1 MKLIIHSV
9 NIDARESLK
18 EYAEAKFKKLEQYY
32 DKIISIDVY
41 FKSENSSEK
50 QHSKTVEVEVAVPG
64 ENIIV
69 KKIGQSFKECIDLT
83 LDTLKR
89 QIIKKKEKER
99 TFKP

>member
-9 NIDARESLK
+9 NIDAWESLK
-18 EYAEAKFKKLEQYY
+18 EYAETKFKKLEQYY

-41 FKSENSSEK
+41 FKSENTSEK
-50 QHSKTVEVEVAVPG
+50 QQSKIVEVEAAVPG

-69 KKIGQSFKECIDLT
+69 KKMGQSFNECVDLT

-89 QIIKKKEKER
+89 QIIKKKEKEKI
-99 TFKP
+99 FKS